1 MSQFN
6 NTAHSTLYVYMAN
19 LTVFIMKQ
27 SYIMHTATTVIPVSL
42 LRAEQR
48 QSSMLRASHF
58 SPTWKRSHANTQRE
72 TIQ

>member
-1 MSQFN
+1 M
-6 NTAHSTLYVYMAN
+6 LYVYMAN

-58 SPTWKRSHANTQRE
+58 SPT
-72 TIQ
+72 